1 MSDMTAL
8 EARLRVMI
16 EKWRKKTFS
25 WYGASTSKAIIRLL
39 DEFDA
44 ALAEAAK
51 ELNLDDP
58 APPSEAIHTL
68 RCLTHDD
75 ARACPTCGP
84 EPTEAEV
91 ERVALA
97 MQNASLDLSPRETP
111 EVMLKGLARAAIKA
125 MREGEQ

>member
-58 APPSEAIHTL
+58 APPSE
-68 RCLTHDD
+68 
-75 ARACPTCGP
+75 
-84 EPTEAEV
+84 EEV
-91 ERVALA
+91 ERVARAMFDVDLPLA
-97 MQNASLDLSPRETP
+97 RTP
-111 EVMLKGLARAAIKA
+111 AWSDRLVLARAAIKA